1 MMIFCDFDQ
10 GFDRSLITAKV
21 DKREKFTVQCK
32 ITDAHAHGKPTAF
45 DIQVHWF
52 QKSNYSEKSGV

>member
-1 MMIFCDFDQ
+1 MIFCDFDQ

-32 ITDAHAHGKPTAF
+32 ITDGKPTAF